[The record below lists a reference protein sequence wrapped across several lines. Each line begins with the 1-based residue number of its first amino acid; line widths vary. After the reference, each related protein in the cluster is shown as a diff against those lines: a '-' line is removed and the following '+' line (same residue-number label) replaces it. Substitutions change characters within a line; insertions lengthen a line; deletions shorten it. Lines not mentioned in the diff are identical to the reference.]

1 MEPLLI
7 EPTDVLFFRDAIPM
21 SAGQGKGAGARMPF
35 PSTLHEAFRASLLL
49 SIGKQVNGK
58 RIPGRPTGAARKGNW
73 CSNGVTSDRFI
84 ASTDFRSLQCVGPF
98 PWNKQ
103 KGLLLPVPLDAALEH
118 DPQKAKDSP
127 PQALRRMQLWRD
139 NAVSPNTDEGTG
151 AMRPLCLPLAV
162 TPPDKQGQPHGWWRL
177 DQFRSYLDGQ
187 KENPSDFFRPIPTT
201 QLWEQEH
208 RVGVQIDPETFAA
221 THGQL
226 YAGGYLRFCSST
238 RFAVQVHLAKPQ
250 ADEAKALQD
259 LDWLLLGGEQRL
271 ARLLHEGFDNPFVG
285 IPPVP
290 IPLVEGPCLL
300 KWVLV
305 TPAIFAHG
313 SAPGWCVDSANHRSE
328 ARLPFGQVCFN
339 NLPGRAHLI
348 SWCIGKILIVSG
360 WDVVDQHAKPTQLAV
375 PAGSVYYFLCENG
388 DVAGQLAE
396 RLHWK
401 PRSDFYGEKG
411 CGYGLVSFDV
421 QMHTMSPDVPTLAN
435 ELLNG

>member
-1 MEPLLI
+1 MKPLLI

-49 SIGKQVNGK
+49 SMGKQTDGK
-58 RIPGRPTGAARKGNW
+58 KIPGRPTGAARKGHW
-73 CSNGVTSDRFI
+73 RSNGVTTDRFV

-98 PWNKQ
+98 PWSKET
-103 KGLLLPVPLDAALEH
+103 GLLLPVPSDVALELN
-118 DPQKAKDSP
+118 PQKPKDSR
-127 PQALRRMQLWRD
+127 PQTTRRSQLWRD
-139 NAVSPNTDEGTG
+139 NSVSPNMDEGID
-151 AMRPLCLPLAV
+151 AIRPLCLPLAV
-162 TPPDKQGQPHGWWRL
+162 TPATKQGQPRGWWSL
-177 DQFRSYLDGQ
+177 DQFRSYLEAQ
-187 KENPSDFFRPIPTT
+187 KEKPGDFFCPIPTS

-208 RVGVQIDPETFAA
+208 LVGVQIDPKAFAA

-226 YAGGYLRFCSST
+226 YAGDYLRFCSST
-238 RFAVQVHLAKPQ
+238 RFAVQTHLAKPQ
-250 ADEAKALQD
+250 GDEAKILRD

-271 ARLLHEGFDNPFVG
+271 ARLQHEGFDNPFAG

-290 IPLVEGPCLL
+290 IPPVKGPCLL

-313 SAPGWCVDSANHRSE
+313 SAPGWCVDSARDRSE
-328 ARLPFGQVCFN
+328 ERLPSGRVCFN
-339 NLPGRAHLI
+339 NLSGRAHLV
-348 SWCIGKILIVSG
+348 SWCIGKIMIVSG
-360 WDVVDQHAKPTQLAV
+360 WDVADQHAKPTQLAV
-375 PAGSVYYFLCENG
+375 PAGSVYYFLCENRE
-388 DVAGQLAE
+388 VAGRLAE

-421 QMHTMSPDVPTLAN
+421 QMHSMSPDVPTLAQ
-435 ELLNG
+435 ELFNG